1 MGSCEAE
8 GNSAWIAV
16 RLKVYQYMGS
26 CETEGTSAWVAVR
39 LKVPVHG

>member
-8 GNSAWIAV
+8 GTSAWVA
-16 RLKVYQYMGS
+16 
-26 CETEGTSAWVAVR
+26 CETEGTSAWVAVK